1 MCVCM
6 QLSVEARRRVSDP
19 LELATR
25 LSHQVW
31 ALEREVRSSGRAGR
45 TQPLSHLS
53 SPAKIR
59 LKEFLLSSIG
69 LADKL
74 EGAASDSARKT
85 GTHIFWEPPEY
96 IETLFA

>member
-1 MCVCM
+1 M
-6 QLSVEARRRVSDP
+6 
-19 LELATR
+19 
-25 LSHQVW
+25 
-31 ALEREVRSSGRAGR
+31 
-45 TQPLSHLS
+45 SHLS

-59 LKEFLLSSIG
+59 LKEFLLGSIG

-85 GTHIFWEPPEY
+85 GTRVFWEPPEY